1 MIMVLQTIVA
11 GVLMDET
18 TTVSLAEVCE
28 KYHISEDLLREMIE
42 QGLFNHPARPSQTI
56 HIDQRALTRIQS
68 ACRLQEDLDIN
79 LPGVVL
85 VLELLEELEHVRDE
99 LIILRHHVGE

>member
-1 MIMVLQTIVA
+1 MVLQTIVA

-18 TTVSLAEVCE
+18 STISLAEVCE
-28 KYHISEDLLREMIE
+28 KCHVSEDVLREMIE
-42 QGLFNHPARPSQTI
+42 HGLFNHQVAHSKTV
-56 HIDQRALTRIQS
+56 HIDQRTLSRIQS

-85 VLELLEELEHVRDE
+85 VLELLEALEQMRDE
-99 LIILRHHVGE
+99 LIILRHHVGA